1 MLMGYTKPVSS
12 DDLFGAIARA
22 IAHHEATRGVKR
34 NMNLVRARI
43 AALTP
48 REREVFL
55 LVIRGNSNKQIAN
68 GLGCTERTIKAHPT
82 G

>member
-34 NMNLVRARI
+34 NMDLVRARI

-55 LVIRGNSNKQIAN
+55 LVIRGNSNTQIAN